1 MATAAAGIA
10 ASRGSRRRS
19 TKGEQLSARRQAA
32 VKREQDQQWEKV
44 KELMQDEDENL
55 QGAALAL

>member
-1 MATAAAGIA
+1 MELKRA
-10 ASRGSRRRS
+10 
-19 TKGEQLSARRQAA
+19 KAA